1 MTTPPITRGVR
12 TWHKRRSK
20 FTSRPG
26 DAERWVKSRDTQP
39 RPRRKRGPFT
49 ARLTID
55 VAPDLR
61 GRIKVTAF
69 QRGVTVADMLRDL
82 LLKSFPNT
90 DGGTP

>member
-1 MTTPPITRGVR
+1 MTTPPASRGVH
-12 TWHKRRSK
+12 TWRKRRSK

-26 DAERWVKSRDTQP
+26 DAERWVKSRDTQS
-39 RPRRKRGPFT
+39 RFRRKRSPFT

-55 VAPDLR
+55 VTPDLR
-61 GRIKVTAF
+61 GRIKVAAF